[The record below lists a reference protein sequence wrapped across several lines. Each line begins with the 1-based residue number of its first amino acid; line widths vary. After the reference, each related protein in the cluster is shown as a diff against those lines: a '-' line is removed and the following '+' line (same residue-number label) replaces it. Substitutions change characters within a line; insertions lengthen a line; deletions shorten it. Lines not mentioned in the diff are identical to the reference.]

1 MPKPASL
8 SEHSQTPSAASEAS
22 QELWLALSRV
32 SGLGPVRTTTLLE
45 RFGSPGGIFGASA
58 QALFDDTLAMP
69 ENVVRE
75 ILKGPDLAWAEVQ
88 QEKCLRFGGRVLNFG
103 DPAYPARL
111 RTISSPPP
119 VLFCKGPLGYDHFRP
134 VGVVGTRHPT
144 ELGRYACGSFVREW
158 ASQGIRIISGLAMG
172 IDETSHRA
180 ALEIGGETVAVL
192 GNGLDQFGENSRT
205 DLFEQI
211 AEAGLLVSEFP
222 MGLVPSPQTFPRR
235 NRIISGLARAVVVAE
250 AGLKSGALIT
260 ARESLD
266 QNRELLAMPGLAGWT
281 KFSGCHRLLRQGAT
295 LCADPQDLHEACG
308 WRSNVSLT
316 LPNEVGTAHPVVA
329 LLRCEPLG
337 IEELALR
344 LGRPVT
350 WLLAETARLEIQG
363 LIRKLPGGIFA
374 PL

>member
-1 MPKPASL
+1 MPASL
-8 SEHSQTPSAASEAS
+8 SEHSHTPRAASEAS
-22 QELWLALSRV
+22 QALWLALSRV

-45 RFGSPGGIFGASA
+45 RFGSPDGIFGASA
-58 QALFDDTLAMP
+58 QAFFDDALAMP

-144 ELGRYACGSFVREW
+144 ELGRHACGNFVREW

-211 AEAGLLVSEFP
+211 AETGLLVSEFP

-266 QNRELLAMPGLAGWT
+266 QNRELLAMPGPAGWT
-281 KFSGCHRLLRQGAT
+281 SFSGCHQLLRQGAT
-295 LCADPQDLHEACG
+295 LCADPLDLHEACG
-308 WRSNVSLT
+308 WRSGLSLT
-316 LPNEVGTAHPVVA
+316 LPNEVTAHPIVA

-337 IEELALR
+337 IEELSLR
-344 LGRPVT
+344 LERPIN

-374 PL
+374 PV